1 MGLFSSTSKTAG
13 KNKKNTKKKS
23 PLEVPKTAQDSIPYM
38 GVYENGIIQVDENS
52 YSKAYVIPDM
62 NFLLKI
68 QKSRR
73 KHLATLWNFWVHL
86 DQKYIFSR

>member
-38 GVYENGIIQVDENS
+38 GVSNCLQTDGQTSLTAVSRPSMKTCKMKVYSWNVCSRLLIYIQPYRLSGFIEW
-52 YSKAYVIPDM
+52 K
-62 NFLLKI
+62 K
-68 QKSRR
+68 
-73 KHLATLWNFWVHL
+73 
-86 DQKYIFSR
+86 